1 MADSCRGGTCDTGP
15 PCYMSEL
22 STRDGVTCPLKVR
35 RPPHVQGP
43 LDLSKTR
50 ACAIVA
56 PCQFVC
62 TCTQCLVWCAMT
74 DQRQHS
80 TPSTVCT
87 YPNHK
92 WWTTKHN
99 LGDERHWPSVCHR
112 ALVTLGRQTET
123 TNTGK
128 PQARAPRT
136 RMYLGT
142 LAIEGASLPNAP
154 SCAYAARV

>member
-1 MADSCRGGTCDTGP
+1 MPVADSCRGGTCDTGP

-35 RPPHVQGP
+35 RPPHVQVP

-87 YPNHK
+87 YPNYK

-99 LGDERHWPSVCHR
+99 LGDERHWPSVSHVSPSSCPSHTRATNRNDRHRQASSTCTMHANVSWHSCHR
-112 ALVTLGRQTET
+112 SC
-123 TNTGK
+123 K
-128 PQARAPRT
+128 PA
-136 RMYLGT
+136 
-142 LAIEGASLPNAP
+142 
-154 SCAYAARV
+154 